1 MYVGSRKLR
10 YFLALKGKL
19 LAYENG
25 KLLGNKS

>member
-1 MYVGSRKLR
+1 MYAGSGKLK
-10 YFLALKGKL
+10 YILALKGKL